1 MTLVA
6 DHPGKPE
13 AAKAETAP
21 KEETFNSWFARFTS
35 SVSRAAGMP
44 ITFVLAVVAIVVWA
58 LTGKLFDFSEQW
70 QLVVNTGTT
79 IITFL
84 MVFVIQNAQYRDT
97 AALHLKL
104 DELIRVN
111 KDAQN
116 ILLDLEGLSPEELDV
131 MRKDFKKMA
140 CSARGEPHPD

>member
-1 MTLVA
+1 MTLIA
-6 DHPGKPE
+6 DNPTGAEENSPV
-13 AAKAETAP
+13 KAET
-21 KEETFNSWFARFTS
+21 FNGWFARFTS
-35 SVSRAAGMP
+35 SVSRAAALP
-44 ITFVLAVVAIVVWA
+44 LTFVSAVAAIAIWA

-116 ILLDLEGLSPEELDV
+116 VLLDLEGLSPEELDV
-131 MRKDFKKMA
+131 KRKEFKRMA
-140 CSARGEPHPD
+140 CSARGEPSPE